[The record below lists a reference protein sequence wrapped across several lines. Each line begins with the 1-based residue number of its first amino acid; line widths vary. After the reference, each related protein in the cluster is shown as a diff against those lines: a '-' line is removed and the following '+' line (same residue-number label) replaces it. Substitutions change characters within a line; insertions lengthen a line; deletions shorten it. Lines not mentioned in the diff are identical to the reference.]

1 MASPLTFKTNKT
13 MAIKKT
19 SAVKKTAAVKK
30 SDPPKKGFNP
40 THTMI
45 TGKGKN
51 ERYYRYEEGGQGM
64 GGIKKDANV
73 FLNPATKAP
82 MISEMVRTQ
91 RTRKAAPKAAK
102 NLLGVTS
109 KKKK

>member
-1 MASPLTFKTNKT
+1 

-19 SAVKKTAAVKK
+19 TSVKK
-30 SDPPKKGFNP
+30 SDPPAKKYSPNR
-40 THTMI
+40 TMV
-45 TGKGKN
+45 TGPGGKS
-51 ERYYRYEEGGQGM
+51 RYRYEEGGQGM
-64 GGIKKDANV
+64 GGIKKDDKV

>member
-1 MASPLTFKTNKT
+1 

-19 SAVKKTAAVKK
+19 TSVKK

-64 GGIKKDANV
+64 GGIKKDANIY
-73 FLNPATKAP
+73 LNPATQAP
-82 MISEMVRTQ
+82 TISEMVRRQ
-91 RTRKAAPKAAK
+91 RTRKATPSPAK